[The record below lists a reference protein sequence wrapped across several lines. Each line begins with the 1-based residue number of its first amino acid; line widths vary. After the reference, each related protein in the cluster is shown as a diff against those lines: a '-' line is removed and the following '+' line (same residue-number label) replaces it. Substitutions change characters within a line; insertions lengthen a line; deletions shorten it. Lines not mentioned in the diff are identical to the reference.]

1 MTVKKNSKNKEL
13 PIQNNFILKFKEAL
27 PSSVGLAEELA
38 DVLGV
43 SIDSAYRRIR
53 GETEL
58 TIEEVYKLTKKY
70 AISIDEV
77 FSNRSDTVTFSYT
90 KLIDSAQNLEA
101 YFNRISNHL
110 KLITQFDEKKLYYVA
125 EETPLFYSFFTKK
138 NAEFKLFYWQRS
150 VLNVPEY
157 QNKKF
162 EWGIIPKQIVENA
175 HQSFLEYL
183 KVPSVEIWTYETIL
197 TNLRQIRFY
206 LDSGIINKE
215 QALELF
221 QENRKM
227 LEMVQGF
234 AETGRKNISDKNE
247 TYQLYCS
254 EVVLGTNCIYVQM
267 GETRYSYITF
277 NTMNSI
283 TTNNPEFCDE
293 TEHWMK
299 NLEKKSTLISGIAEK
314 QRYQF
319 FSAMFK
325 TIDQYTANAKD

>member
-1 MTVKKNSKNKEL
+1 MAKKTTPVKEL
-13 PIQNNFILKFKEAL
+13 LIQNNFITKLKEIL
-27 PSSVGLAEELA
+27 PANVGLAEEIA
-38 DVLGV
+38 DVLNI

-70 AISIDEV
+70 VISVDDV

-90 KLIDSAQNLEA
+90 KLIDSSENLEN
-101 YFNRISNHL
+101 YFNRISGHL
-110 KLITQFDEKKLYYVA
+110 KLITQFDNKKLHYVA
-125 EETPLFYSFFTKK
+125 EETPLFYSFFSKK

-162 EWGIIPKQIVENA
+162 EWGIIPDRLIEVA

-183 KVPSVEIWTYETIL
+183 KVPSVEIWTRETIL
-197 TNLRQIRFY
+197 TNLRQIQFY
-206 LDSGIINKE
+206 LDSGILKKE
-215 QALELF
+215 QALELLE
-221 QENRKM
+221 ENRDM
-227 LEMVQGF
+227 LTMVQGF
-234 AETGRKNISDKNE
+234 AENGRKNISDKNE
-247 TYQLYCS
+247 TFQLYSS

-267 GETRYSYITF
+267 GESRYSYITF
-277 NTMNSI
+277 NTLNSL
-283 TTNNPEFCDE
+283 TTNNPEFCEE

-319 FSAMFK
+319 FSDMFK
-325 TIDQYTANAKD
+325 TLDQYVNLAKL